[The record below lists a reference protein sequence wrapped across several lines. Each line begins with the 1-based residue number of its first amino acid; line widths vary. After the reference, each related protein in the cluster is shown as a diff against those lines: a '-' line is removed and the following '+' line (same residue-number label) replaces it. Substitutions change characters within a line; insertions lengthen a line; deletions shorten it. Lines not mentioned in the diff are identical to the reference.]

1 MCGIVGWAD
10 FERNLAAEYATIRA
24 MTATMA
30 LRGPDDEGVWLDE
43 RIALGHRRLAVIDI
57 RGGVQPMTAQRDGT
71 VAAVLTYSG
80 EVYNFRELRTELRG
94 FRTDSDTEVVLRAY
108 LQWATRS
115 SSGYAASSPSA
126 CGTARA
132 SGWSWAATGWASS
145 RCTTGRPSTGCCSP
159 PSRRGSWP
167 TPAR

>member
-10 FERNLAAEYATIRA
+10 FDRNLAAEHATIRA

-57 RGGVQPMTAQRDGT
+57 RGGVQPMTVQRDGAP
-71 VAAVLTYSG
+71 VAVLTYSG

-94 FRTDSDTEVVLRAY
+94 YGHTFRTDSDTEVVLRAY
-108 LQWATRS
+108 LQWGDSFVERLRGMFAFGLWDCTRE
-115 SSGYAASSPSA
+115 
-126 CGTARA
+126 RLIL
-132 SGWSWAATGWASS
+132 
-145 RCTTGRPSTGCCSP
+145 
-159 PSRRGSWP
+159 
-167 TPAR
+167 